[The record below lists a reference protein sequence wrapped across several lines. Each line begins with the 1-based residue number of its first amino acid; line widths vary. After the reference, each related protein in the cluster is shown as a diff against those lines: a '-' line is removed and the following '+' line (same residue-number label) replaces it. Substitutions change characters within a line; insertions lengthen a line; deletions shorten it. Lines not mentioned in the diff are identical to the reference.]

1 MMSFIKFGKHF
12 GRTIASISILFLKFQ
27 VFFCKQPVLLLC
39 LHFLFLDVCAV
50 EFQKRDLPHT
60 HLLVELAPEFKF
72 HSLEDVDFVI
82 LAEILDKNQ
91 DPVCYEIVSKF
102 MMHGRCGAAN
112 PKAQCMEKN
121 KCSKRF
127 PKKKKDAT
135 VFDENGFVYYKR
147 RLWVTLLKLTFL
159 SQIIMLS
166 HTTKNFC
173 SDTMHTLMLKF
184 VVNPC
189 ISSIFLSMLANELI
203 DAEWL

>member
-1 MMSFIKFGKHF
+1 MVDAALQIQRLNVWK
-12 GRTIASISILFLKFQ
+12 RINVPNDFQ
-27 VFFCKQPVLLLC
+27 
-39 LHFLFLDVCAV
+39 
-50 EFQKRDLPHT
+50 
-60 HLLVELAPEFKF
+60 
-72 HSLEDVDFVI
+72 
-82 LAEILDKNQ
+82 
-91 DPVCYEIVSKF
+91 
-102 MMHGRCGAAN
+102 
-112 PKAQCMEKN
+112 
-121 KCSKRF
+121 
-127 PKKKKDAT
+127 KKKDAT

-189 ISSIFLSMLANELI
+189 LSSIFLSMLAKELI